1 MARTKNDFA
10 WFNWALSM
18 PNDLVRPNWFH
29 LVYFPFVLGL
39 YLVLRR
45 GAWLD
50 PNAARVKVRDAA
62 KAMLVLRRYEWKL
75 WEQVQRRCHVTLNA
89 LEVASQCMVRAFRNC
104 KREQDPL
111 SAPMYAEIHL
121 SSLEL

>member
-10 WFNWALSM
+10 WFNGARSM

-29 LVYFPFVLGL
+29 LVYFPFVFGL

-75 WEQVQRRCHVTLNA
+75 WEQVQRQM
-89 LEVASQCMVRAFRNC
+89 SRNPI
-104 KREQDPL
+104 RPRGRL
-111 SAPMYAEIHL
+111 PVYGPGF
-121 SSLEL
+121 